1 MDFDFADIAQT
12 MAAMPPAPPKPAGK
26 GSTWGGLLSAPLRGI
41 GEAGAQVLGTA
52 ADIGSAWRYARDAT
66 PEQRRAMDA
75 GGVPVEQ
82 FSSDLGDS
90 LRDRGRE
97 FRPDPM
103 TAGVAEQL
111 LYGFSRAGS
120 KIVGG
125 TLLAGPAGALAAG
138 IEEGVSA
145 ADDLRREG
153 VALEARSKVGAIQGA
168 ALAAAVLPV
177 AGPTLKATAGL
188 YLAGG
193 PGGFIAQQA
202 ATRAV
207 LKDAGY
213 DEIAQRYDPLD
224 PVGLALSALVPLPF
238 AAWGAARNL
247 RGSTSPKT
255 APAAADASMPPV
267 VAAERAAPREVVDA
281 AMVHN
286 LTLQQEVHQ
295 SRLQGVASQISRG
308 IADAGHGVDEQVLAG
323 AQRLRE
329 FVDGPARDQL
339 DNRSKLNVAAVD
351 DKAAA
356 RIRDTTGVD
365 IAAGARHEVSASA
378 VRHSANR
385 HPDLS
390 AEDWSVLP
398 WLVNRFDRAVLLKAE
413 RGDQGPRIALAALD
427 EATGYAYVAEYR
439 LGKNKG
445 ERMSLIT
452 FFRDKPGTVENYLR
466 TNGRG
471 GEGGGGGDTP
481 NVPMLPKGPEALTSE
496 AALGG
501 WNESLRASGLGGDA
515 ATAMTQAVDH
525 LNRLRAEGIG
535 VEQFLS
541 GASLPGP
548 VQNLLVGLA
557 ENGRSPARVAALMRE
572 LAKQVSGK
580 GGQPGHTVDLADA
593 TATAVE
599 RVRSLSDE
607 QIRGT
612 DKPPVAPKSELM
624 LQQVADRVRQ
634 LEQQAPDMVV
644 RTDADGHPVTL
655 AEELAAVRREAA
667 EGTDVELGTLDAD
680 LLRVAAECAMN
691 LGAL

>member
-1 MDFDFADIAQT
+1 MDFDFTDIAQT

-26 GSTWGGLLSAPLRGI
+26 GSTWGGLLSAPLRGL
-41 GEAGAQVLGTA
+41 GEASAQVLGTA
-52 ADIGSAWRYARDAT
+52 ADIGSAWRHARDAT

-103 TAGVAEQL
+103 TAGIAEQL
-111 LYGFSRAGS
+111 LYGFTRAGS

-153 VALEARSKVGAIQGA
+153 VALEARSKVGVIQGA

-247 RGSTSPKT
+247 RGPAPPK
-255 APAAADASMPPV
+255 AAAAAADASMPPAAV
-267 VAAERAAPREVVDA
+267 AERAAPREVVDA

-286 LTLQQEVHQ
+286 LTLQQQMTPMRERRFLQQAWDEVH
-295 SRLQGVASQISRG
+295 GNPI
-308 IADAGHGVDEQVLAG
+308 
-323 AQRLRE
+323 
-329 FVDGPARDQL
+329 GPADDPLARLTPDDVQAVLVERGPVALGADGVTVRAGGYGIVKFIWKHGPESAKDPAVQINRDDLAALPYIMRAFEPTLETGRL
-339 DNRSKLNVAAVD
+339 DRLSWVVDAPDGRRIVYGTSRFEQDGEHHLVTVHVDDKLEASLSQKRTPPASSETRASRAAGPDTAGRTFLSSSPEDVRGQGAILPRDLDSHLPPGTPQRAAVD
-351 DKAAA
+351 EALRRSAAA
-356 RIRDTTGVD
+356 RE
-365 IAAGARHEVSASA
+365 AG
-378 VRHSANR
+378 
-385 HPDLS
+385 
-390 AEDWSVLP
+390 
-398 WLVNRFDRAVLLKAE
+398 
-413 RGDQGPRIALAALD
+413 QGIEAYLAA
-427 EATGYAYVAEYR
+427 
-439 LGKNKG
+439 
-445 ERMSLIT
+445 
-452 FFRDKPGTVENYLR
+452 
-466 TNGRG
+466 
-471 GEGGGGGDTP
+471 
-481 NVPMLPKGPEALTSE
+481 
-496 AALGG
+496 
-501 WNESLRASGLGGDA
+501 
-515 ATAMTQAVDH
+515 QAD
-525 LNRLRAEGIG
+525 L
-535 VEQFLS
+535 Q
-541 GASLPGP
+541 PP

-557 ENGRSPARVAALMRE
+557 ESGRSPARVAALMRE
-572 LAKQVSGK
+572 LAEQVSGK

-607 QIRGT
+607 QIRGI
-612 DKPPVAPKSELM
+612 DKPPAAPKSELM
-624 LQQVADRVRQ
+624 LQQVTDRVRQ

-644 RTDADGHPVTL
+644 RTDAEGHPVTV

>member
-1 MDFDFADIAQT
+1 MDFDFTDIAQT

-26 GSTWGGLLSAPLRGI
+26 GSTWGGLLSAPLRGL
-41 GEAGAQVLGTA
+41 GEASAQVLGTA
-52 ADIGSAWRYARDAT
+52 ADIGSAWRHARDAT

-238 AAWGAARNL
+238 AAWGAARSL
-247 RGSTSPKT
+247 RGSTPKA

-267 VAAERAAPREVVDA
+267 AVAERAVPREVVDA

-286 LTLQQEVHQ
+286 LTLLRDAHEATSPAKMAAEVA
-295 SRLQGVASQISRG
+295 RPVVTETPAFKKWF
-308 IADAGHGVDEQVLAG
+308 G
-323 AQRLRE
+323 A
-329 FVDGPARDQL
+329 
-339 DNRSKLNVAAVD
+339 SKLVDAEGLPAIFYHGTAADVAAFDVA
-351 DKAAA
+351 K
-356 RIRDTTGVD
+356 
-365 IAAGARHEVSASA
+365 
-378 VRHSANR
+378 
-385 HPDLS
+385 LS
-390 AEDWSVLP
+390 AEGIHLTSDPGKASTYAVS
-398 WLVNRFDRAVLLKAE
+398 RAM
-413 RGDQGPRIALAALD
+413 D
-427 EATGYAYVAEYR
+427 
-439 LGKNKG
+439 
-445 ERMSLIT
+445 
-452 FFRDKPGTVENYLR
+452 
-466 TNGRG
+466 NGRG
-471 GEGGGGGDTP
+471 ANVLPVYVVAEKIKDVPIITTDEIRQAVAEGFDAVRRDDHVVVMQPTQIKSAIG
-481 NVPMLPKGPEALTSE
+481 N
-496 AALGG
+496 
-501 WNESLRASGLGGDA
+501 SGLFDPESPSLTDPMPAAAIASTSGPIVPPGARQVQDILAASPDA
-515 ATAMTQAVDH
+515 RDAMTQAMAAMESV
-525 LNRLRAEGIG
+525 RKSGG
-535 VEQFLS
+535 SVEQFLGSS
-541 GASLPGP
+541 GLPGP
-548 VQNLLVGLA
+548 VQNLLVGLSEQGGA
-557 ENGRSPARVAALMRE
+557 PQRVAALARA
-572 LAKQVSGK
+572 LADQAAAK
-580 GGQPGHTVDLADA
+580 VDLLDA
-593 TATAVE
+593 TANAVE